1 MEKPLDQFDFD
12 DFWPNKNENDE
23 VVARFYSVFEANL
36 AASRLRSEGFPCFL
50 ANENTGTIVPDTVN
64 VIRLHV
70 RPVDMEEVRLVLA
83 DMNADWVINRD
94 AFEQKKGFN
103 AVHAATMA
111 VFLVMFVLLL
121 YALKD
126 AFLLSE

>member
-12 DFWPNKNENDE
+12 DFWPNKGEKDE

-36 AASRLRSEGFPCFL
+36 AASRLRSEDFPCFL
-50 ANENTGTIVPDTVN
+50 ANENTNTIVPETVN

-70 RPVDMEEVRLVLA
+70 RPDDMEEVRLVLA
-83 DMNADWVINRD
+83 DMNADWVVD
-94 AFEQKKGFN
+94 KEAFEKKKGFN

-111 VFLVMFVLLL
+111 VFLVMIALLL

-126 AFLLSE
+126 AYLLSN